1 MATDER
7 RLESLAIEWIIQQVR
22 ARRRMKDTLPIE
34 GAMTVPLEWAE
45 SLANVYEG
53 VATEDARPPYDD
65 LAAVVRALATTEDI
79 YKAVYPRGFIGGLP
93 HYYCVICDAGIRG
106 EHAPDCLVS
115 RARALAARLPPDGT
129 QLP

>member
-45 SLANVYEG
+45 SLANIYEG
-53 VATEDARPPYDD
+53 MAIDDTRPPYDD
-65 LAAVVRALATTEDI
+65 LAAIVRVMACNGTRFVAYNPPDHPGDPETHECLLCGATSEHRRT
-79 YKAVYPRGFIGGLP
+79 L
-93 HYYCVICDAGIRG
+93 
-106 EHAPDCLVS
+106 EHAATCPVE
-115 RARALAARLPPDGT
+115 RARALAARLPPG
-129 QLP
+129 